1 MFTHQTNI
9 LIFAHDPEAEPR
21 GILLIKIM
29 HTHTKS
35 LPKATRQ
42 DFPIV
47 GIGASAGGLE
57 AFSDFIET
65 IPDNSEMAYVIV
77 QHLHPKHDSI
87 LTELL
92 SKVAK
97 IPINEITDDIHL
109 APNNIYVIPENKML
123 TSFDGVL
130 KLSPRE
136 KDTKN
141 QAIDVFFT
149 SLAEVHLDHAFGV
162 LLSGN
167 GSDGTIGLRAIKKY
181 GGITLAQDLD
191 ASHNEMPQNAIT
203 AGVVDYVMPTD
214 KMVEKLIQIS
224 KTKDTVSKEDDLN
237 DEAIFQEIIK
247 ILRHQSGVDF
257 AYYKQTTIR
266 RRIARRM
273 TSSKIN
279 NLKEYLKFLQGDKLA
294 LEDLFNDLLIPVTEF
309 FRDTK
314 IFQIMREKVF
324 PAIVARI
331 TEENTIRIWIAGCS
345 TGEEAYTI
353 AIALNEFLVDN
364 LQGKEIQIFASDISE
379 IAITKARAGFYR
391 KSQMRNVSE
400 NILSKYFTASTN
412 GYTINREIRNLCV
425 FAVHNFLNDPPFAKM
440 DLITCRN
447 VFIYMDPLL
456 QKKSLTTFHYALK
469 ENGFLLLGKS
479 ETAVPAAELFQSF
492 DKTGKIYIR
501 KQVLGRSVH
510 SGLGAIE
517 KLKSFKSNVQRKE
530 TIKEDFRKSAD
541 SLLLAKYTPA
551 SVIVNEQMDIVHING
566 SIAEFIEL
574 STGKPTFNLVKMAR
588 KGLAF
593 ELRNVWLKVKE
604 SGGVIK
610 KEGIQIK
617 NKESISEITLEVQPL
632 ENTSEPYY
640 LVLFYKSVIS
650 KQDFSSGKLS
660 SDKMFENINLR
671 RIAKLEKELA
681 KIHDD
686 VNAISEEQEASNE
699 ELQSAN
705 EELLSGSEELQSL
718 NEELETSKEE
728 LQSSNEELL
737 QINQELLNKQQEIN
751 ISKNYTEAIV
761 ATLRE
766 PIVVLDINLRI
777 KNINRAFSKK
787 YNIGIE
793 EATGK
798 LIYEIQNHLF
808 DNISMREMLGK
819 VLKDN
824 TQLDDYQ
831 ISVNLL
837 PYSESILLLNARQ
850 VTNEASNKQLI
861 LLAIEDITERRIAE
875 KKLQVLSDGLEAKVL
890 ERTSDL
896 LTANMDLENSIK
908 NLHAANIQLQEYA
921 YVASHDLQEP
931 LRKILMF
938 ISRLLGRNENISEDA
953 HILIEKISKSSIRMN
968 TLIKDLLSYS
978 YLKKPDR
985 EFVSTDLNVII
996 VNILTDFEL
1005 LIEERNFEIKTGK
1018 LPVINAI
1025 PLQMNQLFYNLIS
1038 NALKFYKSDGSVHKV
1053 EISSKK
1059 LTLKQIKKYPSL
1071 DESLN
1076 YCEIIVKDNGIG
1088 FDKQY
1093 ENKIFT
1099 IFQRLHSKE
1108 VYTGT
1113 GIGLSIGKR
1122 IVENHKGIIFSKA
1135 EENIGAEFHIILPI

>member
-1 MFTHQTNI
+1 MDFQTDN
-9 LIFAHDPEAEPR
+9 
-21 GILLIKIM
+21 
-29 HTHTKS
+29 

-57 AFSDFIET
+57 AFTKFIDA
-65 IPDNSEMAYVIV
+65 IPDNSEMAFVIV
-77 QHLHPKHDSI
+77 QHLHPMHDSM

-92 SKVAK
+92 SRVAK

-141 QAIDVFFT
+141 QAIDIFFT
-149 SLAEVHLDHAFGV
+149 SLAEVHLDLAYGV

-167 GSDGTIGLRAIKKY
+167 GSDGTIGLRAIKKH
-181 GGITLAQDLD
+181 GGTTFAQDID
-191 ASHNEMPQNAIT
+191 ALFNEMPQSAIN
-203 AGVVDYVMPTD
+203 AGVVDYVMAPL
-214 KMVEKLIQIS
+214 KIVEKLIQIS
-224 KTKDTVSKEDDLN
+224 KSKHILSQEDDSN
-237 DEAIFQEIIK
+237 DELVYHEIIK
-247 ILRHQSGVDF
+247 ILQQQSGVDF
-257 AYYKQTTIR
+257 TYYKQTTIR

-273 TSSKIN
+273 ALSKIA
-279 NLKEYLKFLQGDKLA
+279 NLRDYLKVLRGDKLA
-294 LEDLFNDLLIPVTEF
+294 SEDLFNDMLIPVTEF
-309 FRDTK
+309 FRDSK
-314 IFQIMREKVF
+314 IFQIIREKVF
-324 PAIVARI
+324 PII
-331 TEENTIRIWIAGCS
+331 TSRLPEGNTVRIWIAGCS
-345 TGEEAYTI
+345 TGEEAYTL
-353 AIALNEFLVDN
+353 AIALHEYLGEN

-379 IAITKARAGFYR
+379 VAIAKARIGFYR

-400 NILSKYFTASTN
+400 NTLSKYFTSNTN
-412 GYTINREIRNLCV
+412 GYTIKRQIRDLCV

-447 VFIYMDPLL
+447 VFIYMDSFL

-492 DKTGKIYIR
+492 DKAGKIYIR
-501 KQVLGRSVH
+501 KQVSGRFVH
-510 SGLGAIE
+510 SGLGPNG
-517 KLKSFKSNVQRKE
+517 KLKTFKSDIQRKE
-530 TIKEDFRKSAD
+530 IIKEDFRKSAD
-541 SLLLAKYTPA
+541 SILLSKYTPA

-574 STGKPTFNLVKMAR
+574 STGKPTFNLLKMAR
-588 KGLAF
+588 EGLAF
-593 ELRNVWLKVKE
+593 ELRNAWHKVKE
-604 SGGVIK
+604 TDSIIK
-610 KEGIQIK
+610 KERIQIK
-617 NKESISEITLEVQPL
+617 SKGTTEEITIELQRLED
-632 ENTSEPYY
+632 TAEPYF
-640 LVLFYKSVIS
+640 LVLFYKSIIDKDS
-650 KQDFSSGKLS
+650 LS
-660 SDKMFENINLR
+660 SNKFTSEELQDNVYLK
-671 RIAKLEKELA
+671 RITQLEKELA

-766 PIVVLDINLRI
+766 PIVVLDTNLRI
-777 KNINRAFSKK
+777 KNVNRAFSKK
-787 YNIGIE
+787 YNIAKD
-793 EATGK
+793 EAKGK

-808 DNISMREMLGK
+808 DNVSMRAMLEK
-819 VLKDN
+819 VLPEK

-837 PYSESILLLNARQ
+837 PYGESIMLLNARQ
-850 VTNEASNKQLI
+850 VTNETSKEQLI
-861 LLAIEDITERRIAE
+861 LLAIEDITERRIIE
-875 KKLQVLSDGLEAKVL
+875 KRLQILSDGFEAKVL
-890 ERTSDL
+890 ERTTDL
-896 LTANMDLENSIK
+896 LNANTELESSIK
-908 NLHAANIQLQEYA
+908 KLYVANVKLQEYA

-938 ISRLLGRNENISEDA
+938 VSKLLGMEENISDEA
-953 HILIEKISKSSIRMN
+953 LVLLEKISKSSTRMN
-968 TLIKDLLSYS
+968 TLIKDLLAYS
-978 YLKKPDR
+978 YLNNPEKQ
-985 EFVSTDLNVII
+985 FVKTDLNKI
-996 VNILTDFEL
+996 VENILVDFEL
-1005 LIEERNFEIKTGK
+1005 LIEEQKIEVKHHK
-1018 LPVINAI
+1018 LPFINAI

-1038 NALKFYKSDGSVHKV
+1038 NALKFCKNDNSICKI
-1053 EISSKK
+1053 EISSRK
-1059 LTLKQIKKYPSL
+1059 LTLAQIKKFPALDQSL
-1071 DESLN
+1071 G
-1076 YCEIIVKDNGIG
+1076 YYEIIIKDNGIG
-1088 FDKQY
+1088 FDKQF

-1099 IFQRLHSKE
+1099 MFQRLHNNE

-1113 GIGLSIGKR
+1113 GIGLSIGKK
-1122 IVENHKGIIFSKA
+1122 IVENHNGIIFSKA
-1135 EENIGAEFHIILPI
+1135 KENVGAAFHVILPA

>member
-1 MFTHQTNI
+1 MDFQTDN
-9 LIFAHDPEAEPR
+9 
-21 GILLIKIM
+21 
-29 HTHTKS
+29 

-57 AFSDFIET
+57 AFTKFIDA
-65 IPDNSEMAYVIV
+65 IPDNSEMAFVIV
-77 QHLHPKHDSI
+77 QHLHPMHDSM
-87 LTELL
+87 LTQLL
-92 SKVAK
+92 SRVAK

-141 QAIDVFFT
+141 QAIDIFFT
-149 SLAEVHLDHAFGV
+149 SLAEVHLDLAYGV

-167 GSDGTIGLRAIKKY
+167 GSDGTIGLRAIKKH
-181 GGITLAQDLD
+181 GGTTFAQDID
-191 ASHNEMPQNAIT
+191 ALFNEMPQSAIN
-203 AGVVDYVMPTD
+203 AGVVDYVMAPL
-214 KMVEKLIQIS
+214 KIVEKLIQIS
-224 KTKDTVSKEDDLN
+224 KSKHILSQEDDSN
-237 DEAIFQEIIK
+237 DELVYHEIIK
-247 ILRHQSGVDF
+247 ILQQQSGVDF
-257 AYYKQTTIR
+257 TYYKQTTIR

-273 TSSKIN
+273 ALSKIA
-279 NLKEYLKFLQGDKLA
+279 NLRDYLKVLRGDKLA
-294 LEDLFNDLLIPVTEF
+294 SEDLFNDMLIPVTEF
-309 FRDTK
+309 FRDSK
-314 IFQIMREKVF
+314 IFQIIREKVF
-324 PAIVARI
+324 PII
-331 TEENTIRIWIAGCS
+331 TSRLPEGNTVRIWIAGCS
-345 TGEEAYTI
+345 TGEEAYTL
-353 AIALNEFLVDN
+353 AIALHEYLGEN

-379 IAITKARAGFYR
+379 VAIAKARIGFYR

-400 NILSKYFTASTN
+400 NTLSKYFTSNTN
-412 GYTINREIRNLCV
+412 GYTIKRQIRDLCV

-447 VFIYMDPLL
+447 VFIYMDSFL

-492 DKTGKIYIR
+492 DKAGKIYIR
-501 KQVLGRSVH
+501 KQVSGRFVH
-510 SGLGAIE
+510 SGLGPNG
-517 KLKSFKSNVQRKE
+517 KLKTFKSDIQRKE
-530 TIKEDFRKSAD
+530 IIKEDFRKSAD
-541 SLLLAKYTPA
+541 LILLSKYTPA

-574 STGKPTFNLVKMAR
+574 STGKPTFNLLKMAR
-588 KGLAF
+588 EGLAF
-593 ELRNVWLKVKE
+593 ELRNAWHKVKE
-604 SGGVIK
+604 TDSIIK
-610 KEGIQIK
+610 KERIQIK
-617 NKESISEITLEVQPL
+617 SKGTTEEITIELQRLED
-632 ENTSEPYY
+632 TAEPYF
-640 LVLFYKSVIS
+640 LVLFYKSIIDKDS
-650 KQDFSSGKLS
+650 LS
-660 SDKMFENINLR
+660 SNKFTSEELQDNVYLK
-671 RIAKLEKELA
+671 RITQLEKELA

-766 PIVVLDINLRI
+766 PIVVLDTNLRI
-777 KNINRAFSKK
+777 KNVNRAFSKK
-787 YNIGIE
+787 YNIAKD
-793 EATGK
+793 EAKGK

-808 DNISMREMLGK
+808 DNVSMRAMLEK
-819 VLKDN
+819 VLPEK

-837 PYSESILLLNARQ
+837 PYGESIMLLNARQ
-850 VTNEASNKQLI
+850 VTNETSKEQLI
-861 LLAIEDITERRIAE
+861 LLAIEDITERRIIE
-875 KKLQVLSDGLEAKVL
+875 KRLQILSDGFEAKVL
-890 ERTSDL
+890 ERTIDL
-896 LTANMDLENSIK
+896 LNANTELESSIK
-908 NLHAANIQLQEYA
+908 KLHVANVKLQEYA

-938 ISRLLGRNENISEDA
+938 ISRLLGMEENISDEA
-953 HILIEKISKSSIRMN
+953 LILLKKISKSSTRMN
-968 TLIKDLLSYS
+968 TLIKDLLAYS
-978 YLKKPDR
+978 YLNNPEKQ
-985 EFVSTDLNVII
+985 FVKTDLNKI
-996 VNILTDFEL
+996 VENILVDFEL
-1005 LIEERNFEIKTGK
+1005 LIEEQKIEVKHHK
-1018 LPVINAI
+1018 LPFINAI

-1038 NALKFYKSDGSVHKV
+1038 NALKFCKNDNSICKI
-1053 EISSKK
+1053 EISSRK
-1059 LTLKQIKKYPSL
+1059 LTLAQIKKFPALDQSL
-1071 DESLN
+1071 G
-1076 YCEIIVKDNGIG
+1076 YYEIIIKDNGIG
-1088 FDKQY
+1088 FDKQF

-1099 IFQRLHSKE
+1099 MFQRLHNNE

-1113 GIGLSIGKR
+1113 GIGLSIGKK
-1122 IVENHKGIIFSKA
+1122 IVENHNGIIFSKA
-1135 EENIGAEFHIILPI
+1135 KENVGAAFHVILPA

>member
-1 MFTHQTNI
+1 MDFQTDN
-9 LIFAHDPEAEPR
+9 
-21 GILLIKIM
+21 
-29 HTHTKS
+29 

-57 AFSDFIET
+57 AFTKFIDA
-65 IPDNSEMAYVIV
+65 IPDNSEMAFVIV
-77 QHLHPKHDSI
+77 QHLHPMHDSM

-92 SKVAK
+92 SRVAK

-141 QAIDVFFT
+141 QAIDIFFT
-149 SLAEVHLDHAFGV
+149 SLAEVHLDLAYGV

-167 GSDGTIGLRAIKKY
+167 GSDGTIGLRAIKKH
-181 GGITLAQDLD
+181 GGTTFAQDID
-191 ASHNEMPQNAIT
+191 ALFNEMPQSAIN
-203 AGVVDYVMPTD
+203 AGVVDYVMAPL
-214 KMVEKLIQIS
+214 KIVEKLIQIS
-224 KTKDTVSKEDDLN
+224 KSKHILSQEDDSN
-237 DEAIFQEIIK
+237 DELVYHEIIK
-247 ILRHQSGVDF
+247 ILQQQSGVDF
-257 AYYKQTTIR
+257 TYYKQTTIR

-273 TSSKIN
+273 ALSKIA
-279 NLKEYLKFLQGDKLA
+279 NLRDYLKVLRGDKLA
-294 LEDLFNDLLIPVTEF
+294 SEDLFNDMLIPVTEF
-309 FRDTK
+309 FRDSK
-314 IFQIMREKVF
+314 IFQIIREKVF
-324 PAIVARI
+324 PII
-331 TEENTIRIWIAGCS
+331 TSRLPEGNTVRIWIAGCS
-345 TGEEAYTI
+345 TGEEAYTL
-353 AIALNEFLVDN
+353 AIALHEYLGEN

-379 IAITKARAGFYR
+379 VAIAKARIGFYR

-400 NILSKYFTASTN
+400 NTLSKYFTSNTN
-412 GYTINREIRNLCV
+412 GYTIKRQIRDLCV

-447 VFIYMDPLL
+447 VFIYMDSFL

-492 DKTGKIYIR
+492 DKAGKIYIR
-501 KQVLGRSVH
+501 KQVSGRFVH
-510 SGLGAIE
+510 SGLGPNG
-517 KLKSFKSNVQRKE
+517 KLKTFKSDIQRKE
-530 TIKEDFRKSAD
+530 IIKEDFRKSAD
-541 SLLLAKYTPA
+541 SILLSKYTPA

-574 STGKPTFNLVKMAR
+574 STGKPTFNLLKMAR
-588 KGLAF
+588 EGLAF
-593 ELRNVWLKVKE
+593 ELRNAWHKVKE
-604 SGGVIK
+604 TDSIIK
-610 KEGIQIK
+610 KERIQIK
-617 NKESISEITLEVQPL
+617 SKGTTEEITIELQRLED
-632 ENTSEPYY
+632 TAEPYF
-640 LVLFYKSVIS
+640 LVLFYKSIIDKDS
-650 KQDFSSGKLS
+650 LS
-660 SDKMFENINLR
+660 SNKFTSEELQDNVYLK
-671 RIAKLEKELA
+671 RITQLEKELA

-766 PIVVLDINLRI
+766 PIVVLDTNLRI
-777 KNINRAFSKK
+777 KNVNRAFSKK
-787 YNIGIE
+787 YNIAKD
-793 EATGK
+793 EAKGK

-808 DNISMREMLGK
+808 DNVSMRAMLEK
-819 VLKDN
+819 VLPEK

-837 PYSESILLLNARQ
+837 PYGESIMLLNARQ
-850 VTNEASNKQLI
+850 VTNETSKEQLI
-861 LLAIEDITERRIAE
+861 LLAIEDITERRIIE
-875 KKLQVLSDGLEAKVL
+875 KRLQILSDGFEAKVL
-890 ERTSDL
+890 ERTTDL
-896 LTANMDLENSIK
+896 LNANTELESSIK
-908 NLHAANIQLQEYA
+908 KLYVANVKLQEYA

-938 ISRLLGRNENISEDA
+938 VSKLLGMEENISDEA
-953 HILIEKISKSSIRMN
+953 LILLEKISKSSTRMN
-968 TLIKDLLSYS
+968 TLIKDLLAYS
-978 YLKKPDR
+978 YLNNPEKQ
-985 EFVSTDLNVII
+985 FVKTDLNKI
-996 VNILTDFEL
+996 VENILVDFEL
-1005 LIEERNFEIKTGK
+1005 LIEEQKIEVKHHK
-1018 LPVINAI
+1018 LPFINAI

-1038 NALKFYKSDGSVHKV
+1038 NALKFCKNDNSICKI
-1053 EISSKK
+1053 EISSRK
-1059 LTLKQIKKYPSL
+1059 LTLAQIKKFPALDQSL
-1071 DESLN
+1071 G
-1076 YCEIIVKDNGIG
+1076 YYEIIIKDNGIG
-1088 FDKQY
+1088 FDKQF

-1099 IFQRLHSKE
+1099 MFQRLHNNE

-1113 GIGLSIGKR
+1113 GIGLSIGKK
-1122 IVENHKGIIFSKA
+1122 IVENHNGIIFSKA
-1135 EENIGAEFHIILPI
+1135 KENVGAAFHVILPA

>member
-1 MFTHQTNI
+1 
-9 LIFAHDPEAEPR
+9 
-21 GILLIKIM
+21 M
-29 HTHTKS
+29 HTYTKS

-57 AFSDFIET
+57 AFSDFIDT
-65 IPDNSEMAYVIV
+65 IPDNSEMAYVVV
-77 QHLHPKHDSI
+77 QHLHPQHDSI

-97 IPINEITDDIHL
+97 IPINVITDDIHL

-130 KLSPRE
+130 KLSPRI

-141 QAIDVFFT
+141 QAIDIFFT
-149 SLAEVHLDHAFGV
+149 SLAEVHLDLAYGV

-191 ASHNEMPQNAIT
+191 ASYNEMPQNAIK
-203 AGVVDYVMPTD
+203 AGVVDYVMPPA
-214 KMVEKLIQIS
+214 KMVEKLMGLFKS
-224 KTKDTVSKEDDLN
+224 KNMADEENYLD
-237 DEAIFQEIIK
+237 DEAVFQGIIK
-247 ILRHQSGVDF
+247 MLRRHRGVDF

-273 TSSKIN
+273 AFSKID
-279 NLKEYLKFLQGDKLA
+279 NLKNYLEFLRGDKLA

-314 IFQIMREKVF
+314 IFQMMREKIF
-324 PAIVARI
+324 PLLTDRLKEGNAIRV
-331 TEENTIRIWIAGCS
+331 WIAGCS

-353 AIALNEFLVDN
+353 AIALHEFLGDN

-379 IAITKARAGFYR
+379 VAITKARAGFYR
-391 KSQMRNVSE
+391 KSQLRNVSE
-400 NILSKYFTASTN
+400 NILTKYFTAKSN
-412 GYTINREIRNLCV
+412 GYTIKPQIRNLCV
-425 FAVHNFLNDPPFAKM
+425 FAVHNFLSDPPFAKM

-447 VFIYMDPLL
+447 VFIYMDPFL
-456 QKKSLTTFHYALK
+456 QKKALGTFHYALK

-479 ETAVPAAELFQSF
+479 ETTAPAAEFFQPF
-492 DKTGKIYIR
+492 DKTDKIYIR
-501 KQVLGRSVH
+501 KQVSGRFVH
-510 SGLGAIE
+510 SGLDGNE
-517 KLKSFKSNVQRKE
+517 KLKSLKSGIQRKE
-530 TIKEDFRKSAD
+530 THKEDFRKSAE

-566 SIAEFIEL
+566 TIAEFIEL
-574 STGKPTFNLVKMAR
+574 STGKPTFNLLKMA
-588 KGLAF
+588 KEGLAF
-593 ELRNVWLKVKE
+593 DLRNVWHKVKE
-604 SGGVIK
+604 AGSPIK
-610 KEGIQIK
+610 KEGILIK
-617 NKESISEITLEVQPL
+617 NKGTVGEITIEMIPL
-632 ENTSEPYY
+632 ENTSELHY
-640 LVLFYKSVIS
+640 LVLFYKSTIS
-650 KQDFSSGKLS
+650 RQDVVSDKFSSDEIL
-660 SDKMFENINLR
+660 ENVNLR

-681 KIHDD
+681 KIHED
-686 VNAISEEQEASNE
+686 VNAISEEQEATNE

-737 QINQELLNKQQEIN
+737 QINQELINKQLEIN

-787 YNIGIE
+787 YNIVKE
-793 EATGK
+793 EATDK
-798 LIYEIQNHLF
+798 LIYEIQDHLF
-808 DNISMREMLGK
+808 DNIPMREMLEK
-819 VLKDN
+819 VLKEN
-824 TQLDDYQ
+824 TQLDDYE
-831 ISVNLL
+831 ITVNLL

-850 VTNEASNKQLI
+850 VTNEASKKQLI

-875 KKLQVLSDGLEAKVL
+875 KKLQVLSDGFEAKVL

-896 LTANMDLENSIK
+896 LTSNMNLESSIK
-908 NLHAANIQLQEYA
+908 NLHVANVQLQEYA

-938 ISRLLGRNENISEDA
+938 ISRLMGMEENISDEA
-953 HILIEKISKSSIRMN
+953 HILIEKISKSSLRMN

-978 YLKKPDR
+978 YLKNPDR
-985 EFVSTDLNVII
+985 QFISTDLNII
-996 VNILTDFEL
+996 IANILIDFEL
-1005 LIEERNFEIKTGK
+1005 LIEERNFKIKTGK

-1025 PLQMNQLFYNLIS
+1025 PLQMSQLFYNLIS
-1038 NALKFYKSDGSVHKV
+1038 NALKFYKSDGSVPKV
-1053 EISSKK
+1053 QISSKK
-1059 LTLKQIKKYPSL
+1059 LSLMQIKKYPSL
-1071 DESLN
+1071 DVSLD

-1122 IVENHKGIIFSKA
+1122 IVENHNGIVFSKA
-1135 EENIGAEFHIILPI
+1135 KENVGAEFHIILPI

>member
-1 MFTHQTNI
+1 M
-9 LIFAHDPEAEPR
+9 
-21 GILLIKIM
+21 
-29 HTHTKS
+29 
-35 LPKATRQ
+35 
-42 DFPIV
+42 
-47 GIGASAGGLE
+47 
-57 AFSDFIET
+57 
-65 IPDNSEMAYVIV
+65 
-77 QHLHPKHDSI
+77 
-87 LTELL
+87 
-92 SKVAK
+92 
-97 IPINEITDDIHL
+97 
-109 APNNIYVIPENKML
+109 
-123 TSFDGVL
+123 
-130 KLSPRE
+130 
-136 KDTKN
+136 
-141 QAIDVFFT
+141 
-149 SLAEVHLDHAFGV
+149 AEVHLDLAYGV

-167 GSDGTIGLRAIKKY
+167 GSDGTIGLRAIKKN

-191 ASHNEMPQNAIT
+191 ASHNEMPQNAIN
-203 AGVVDYVMPTD
+203 AGVVDYVMAPA
-214 KMVEKLIQIS
+214 KMAEKLMQLS
-224 KTKDTVSKEDDLN
+224 RSKDTASEEHDLD
-237 DEAIFQEIIK
+237 DEAVFQEIIK
-247 ILRHQSGVDF
+247 IMRHQRGVDF
-257 AYYKQTTIR
+257 AYYKQSTIR

-273 TSSKIN
+273 ALSKIISI
-279 NLKEYLKFLQGDKLA
+279 KEYLKFLQEDKFA

-314 IFQIMREKVF
+314 IFQIMKEKIF
-324 PAIVARI
+324 PLLISKA
-331 TEENTIRIWIAGCS
+331 EEGNTIRVWIAGCS

-353 AIALNEFLVDN
+353 AIALHEFLGDN

-379 IAITKARAGFYR
+379 VAIAKARAGFYR

-400 NILSKYFTASTN
+400 NILTKYFTAKSS
-412 GYTINREIRNLCV
+412 GYTIKQQIRNLCV

-447 VFIYMDPLL
+447 VFIYMDSLL
-456 QKKSLTTFHYALK
+456 QKKALSTFHYALK

-479 ETAVPAAELFQSF
+479 ETTAPAAELFQPV
-492 DKTGKIYIR
+492 DKLGKIYIR
-501 KQVLGRSVH
+501 KQVSARFVH
-510 SGLGAIE
+510 SGIGSND
-517 KLKSFKSNVQRKE
+517 KLKSIKPDIQRKE
-530 TIKEDFRKSAD
+530 PVKEDFRKSAE

-551 SVIVNEQMDIVHING
+551 SVIVNELMDIVHING
-566 SIAEFIEL
+566 TIAEFIEL
-574 STGKPTFNLVKMAR
+574 SAGKPTFNLLKMAR
-588 KGLAF
+588 EGLAF
-593 ELRNVWLKVKE
+593 ELRNAWHKVKE
-604 SGGVIK
+604 TESPIK
-610 KEGIQIK
+610 KEGILIK
-617 NKESISEITLEVQPL
+617 KKGSISEITIEIMQL
-632 ENTSEPYY
+632 ENTAETYY
-640 LVLFYKSVIS
+640 LVLFYKTVITRP
-650 KQDFSSGKLS
+650 DAASGKFS
-660 SDKMFENINLR
+660 NDEMFENINLR

-681 KIHDD
+681 KIHYD
-686 VNAISEEQEASNE
+686 VNAISEEQETTNE

-705 EELLSGSEELQSL
+705 EELLSGTEELQSL

-737 QINQELLNKQQEIN
+737 QINHELLNKQQEIN

-808 DNISMREMLGK
+808 DNIPMRELLEK

-875 KKLQVLSDGLEAKVL
+875 KKLQVLSDGFEAKVL
-890 ERTSDL
+890 ERTFDL
-896 LTANMDLENSIK
+896 MTVNNDLESSVK

-938 ISRLLGRNENISEDA
+938 ISRLLGMDENISDEA
-953 HILIEKISKSSIRMN
+953 HVLIEKISKSSIRMN

-978 YLKKPDR
+978 YLKNPDR
-985 EFVSTDLNVII
+985 QFTSTDLNEVIEDI
-996 VNILTDFEL
+996 FIDFEL
-1005 LIEERNFEIKTGK
+1005 LIEERNFEIKMGK

-1025 PLQMNQLFYNLIS
+1025 PLQISQLFYNLIS
-1038 NALKFYKSDGSVHKV
+1038 NALKFYKNDGSVPKV
-1053 EISSKK
+1053 QISSKK
-1059 LTLKQIKKYPSL
+1059 LSLTQIKKYPSL
-1071 DESLN
+1071 DVSLD

>member
-1 MFTHQTNI
+1 
-9 LIFAHDPEAEPR
+9 
-21 GILLIKIM
+21 M
-29 HTHTKS
+29 HTQKNN
-35 LPKATRQ
+35 LPKATHQ

-57 AFSDFIET
+57 AFRQFIEA
-65 IPDNSEMAYVIV
+65 IPADSEMAYVIV
-77 QHLHPKHDSI
+77 QHLHPLHDSM

-92 SKVAK
+92 ARVAK

-130 KLSPRE
+130 KLSPRL
-136 KDTKN
+136 KGTKN
-141 QAIDVFFT
+141 QAIDVFFN
-149 SLAEVHLDHAFGV
+149 SLAEVHLDLAYGV

-167 GSDGTIGLRAIKKY
+167 GSDGTIGLKAIKKH
-181 GGITLAQDLD
+181 GGITFAQDIE
-191 ASHNEMPQNAIT
+191 ASNKEMPQNAIN
-203 AGVVDYVMPTD
+203 AGVVDYVLSPSQI
-214 KMVEKLIQIS
+214 VQKLIELSKAKDQIG
-224 KTKDTVSKEDDLN
+224 EENNPN
-237 DEAIFQEIIK
+237 DEVVFQEIIK
-247 ILRHQSGVDF
+247 ILRHHSGVDF
-257 AYYKQTTIR
+257 TYYKQTTIR

-273 TSSKIN
+273 ALSKIV
-279 NLKEYLKFLQGDKLA
+279 NLRDYLKVLQGDKLA
-294 LEDLFNDLLIPVTEF
+294 PEDLFNDLLIPVTEF

-324 PAIVARI
+324 PLLTNRI
-331 TEENTIRIWIAGCS
+331 TEGNAIRIWIAGCS
-345 TGEEAYTI
+345 TGEEAYTL
-353 AIALNEFLVDN
+353 AIALHEFLGEN
-364 LQGKEIQIFASDISE
+364 LEGKEIQIFASDISE
-379 IAITKARAGFYR
+379 VAIAKARIGFYR

-400 NILSKYFTASTN
+400 TILTKYFTANTN
-412 GYTINREIRNLCV
+412 GYKIKRQIRDLCI
-425 FAVHNFLNDPPFAKM
+425 FAVHNFLTDPPFAKM

-447 VFIYMDPLL
+447 VFIYMDSFL

-479 ETAVPAAELFQSF
+479 ETAVPAAELFQPF
-492 DKTGKIYIR
+492 EKAGKIYTR
-501 KQVLGRSVH
+501 KQVSGRFVH
-510 SGLGAIE
+510 SGMGGND
-517 KLKSFKSNVQRKE
+517 KLKILKTDIQRKE
-530 TIKEDFRKSAD
+530 IVKEDFRKSAE
-541 SLLLAKYTPA
+541 SLLLSKYTPA

-574 STGKPTFNLVKMAR
+574 STGKPTFNLLKMTR
-588 KGLAF
+588 EGLAF
-593 ELRNVWLKVKE
+593 ELRNTWHKAKE
-604 SGGVIK
+604 TNALVK
-610 KEGIQIK
+610 KEGIHIK
-617 NKESISEITLEVQPL
+617 NKGTISEITIEIQPL
-632 ENTSEPYY
+632 EDTSEPYF
-640 LVLFYKSVIS
+640 LVLFYKTIIRKEDITSNEFTVEE
-650 KQDFSSGKLS
+650 LR
-660 SDKMFENINLR
+660 ENTNLR
-671 RIAKLEKELA
+671 RIAQLEKELA

-737 QINQELLNKQQEIN
+737 QINQELLNKQQQIN

-766 PIVVLDINLRI
+766 PIVVLDTNLRI

-787 YNIGIE
+787 YNITKE

-808 DNISMREMLGK
+808 DNIPMRAMLEK
-819 VLKDN
+819 VLPEK

-837 PYSESILLLNARQ
+837 PYGESVMLLNARQ
-850 VTNEASNKQLI
+850 VTNETSKEQLI
-861 LLAIEDITERRIAE
+861 LLAIEDITERRIIE
-875 KKLQVLSDGLEAKVL
+875 KRLQVLSSGFETKVE
-890 ERTSDL
+890 ERTADL
-896 LTANMDLENSIK
+896 LTANKELESSIK
-908 NLHAANIQLQEYA
+908 NLHGANVQLQEYA

-938 ISRLLGRNENISEDA
+938 ISRLLEMNEDFSPDA
-953 HILIEKISKSSIRMN
+953 LTLVEKISKSSIRMN
-968 TLIKDLLSYS
+968 TLIKDLLAYS
-978 YLKKPDR
+978 YLNNPDR
-985 EFVSTDLNVII
+985 LFAVTDLNVII
-996 VNILTDFEL
+996 ADILVDFEL
-1005 LIEERNFEIKTGK
+1005 LIEERDLEIKVGQ

-1038 NALKFYKSDGSVHKV
+1038 NALKFYKNDGSSSIV
-1053 EISSKK
+1053 EINSHKMTASQVKK
-1059 LTLKQIKKYPSL
+1059 HPTLDPALT
-1071 DESLN
+1071 
-1076 YCEIIVKDNGIG
+1076 YCEIIIKDNGIG
-1088 FDKQY
+1088 FNKQY

-1099 IFQRLHSKE
+1099 IFQRLHNNE

-1113 GIGLSIGKR
+1113 GIGLAIGKK

-1135 EENIGAEFHIILPI
+1135 EEDIGAEFHIILPV

>member
-1 MFTHQTNI
+1 MQDQKN
-9 LIFAHDPEAEPR
+9 
-21 GILLIKIM
+21 
-29 HTHTKS
+29 S

-57 AFSDFIET
+57 AFSQFIDA
-65 IPDNSEMAYVIV
+65 IPANSEMAFVVV
-77 QHLHPKHDSI
+77 QHLHPLHDSI
-87 LTELL
+87 LTKLL
-92 SKVAK
+92 SRVAK

-136 KDTKN
+136 KETKN
-141 QAIDVFFT
+141 QAIDIFFS
-149 SLAEVHLDHAFGV
+149 SLAEVHLDLAYGI

-167 GSDGTIGLRAIKKY
+167 GSDGTIGLKAIKNH
-181 GGITLAQDLD
+181 GGVTFAQDSD
-191 ASHNEMPQNAIT
+191 AAYNEMPQNAIN
-203 AGVVDYVMPTD
+203 AGVVDYVMPPR
-214 KMVEKLIQIS
+214 KMAEKIMSIS
-224 KTKDTVSKEDDLN
+224 QSKESLIKETDPN
-237 DEAIFQEIIK
+237 DEAVFEEIIK
-247 ILRHQSGVDF
+247 ILRHNSGVDF
-257 AYYKQTTIR
+257 TYYKQTTIR

-273 TSSKIN
+273 ALSKII
-279 NLKEYLKFLQGDKLA
+279 NLKEYLKFLQGDKSA
-294 LEDLFNDLLIPVTEF
+294 SEDLFNDMLIPVTEF

-314 IFQIMREKVF
+314 IFQILKEKVF
-324 PAIVARI
+324 PILTDRV
-331 TEENTIRIWIAGCS
+331 TEGNTIRIWIAGCS
-345 TGEEAYTI
+345 TGEEAYSL
-353 AIALNEFLVDN
+353 AIALHEFLGVN

-379 IAITKARAGFYR
+379 VTIKKARIGFYR

-400 NILSKYFTASTN
+400 NILSKYFTANTN
-412 GYTINREIRNLCV
+412 GYTIKRQIRDLCV

-447 VFIYMDPLL
+447 VFIYMDSFL
-456 QKKSLTTFHYALK
+456 QKKSLSTFHYALK

-492 DKTGKIYIR
+492 DKAGKIYIR
-501 KQVLGRSVH
+501 KQVSGRFVH
-510 SGLGAIE
+510 SGLGVNE
-517 KLKSFKSNVQRKE
+517 RLKSFKSDVKRKE
-530 TIKEDFRKSAD
+530 IIKEDFRKSAE
-541 SLLLAKYTPA
+541 LTLLANYTPA

-566 SIAEFIEL
+566 SIADFIEL

-588 KGLAF
+588 EGLAF
-593 ELRNVWLKVKE
+593 ELRNAWHKVKE
-604 SGGVIK
+604 TGLLIK
-610 KEGIQIK
+610 KDGIQIT
-617 NKESISEITLEVQPL
+617 NKGIISEITIEIQPL
-632 ENTSEPYY
+632 KDTAEPYF
-640 LVLFYKSVIS
+640 LILFYKSLITSQDPAIS
-650 KQDFSSGKLS
+650 KSGSEQIL
-660 SDKMFENINLR
+660 ENANLLK
-671 RIAKLEKELA
+671 IAKLEKELA
-681 KIHDD
+681 KIHAD

-766 PIVVLDINLRI
+766 PIVVLDTDLRI

-787 YNIGIE
+787 YNIAKE

-808 DNISMREMLGK
+808 DNISMREMLEK
-819 VLKDN
+819 VLKEK

-831 ISVNLL
+831 IAVNLL
-837 PYSESILLLNARQ
+837 PYGESIMLLNVRQ
-850 VTNEASNKQLI
+850 VTNEASKKQLI

-875 KKLQVLSDGLEAKVL
+875 NKLKVLSDGFEAKVL

-896 LTANMDLENSIK
+896 LTSNKELESSIK
-908 NLHAANIQLQEYA
+908 KLHTANVQLQEYA

-938 ISRLLGRNENISEDA
+938 ISRLVGMEENISDEA
-953 HILIEKISKSSIRMN
+953 HILIQKISKSSKRMT
-968 TLIKDLLSYS
+968 TLIKDLLAYS
-978 YLKKPDR
+978 SLDDPEKQ
-985 EFVSTDLNVII
+985 FVNTDLNLVLA
-996 VNILTDFEL
+996 NILIDFEL
-1005 LIEERNFEIKTGK
+1005 LIEEHNVKITTEE
-1018 LPVINAI
+1018 LPTINAI

-1038 NALKFYKSDGSVHKV
+1038 NALKFYKNDGSVSKV
-1053 EISSKK
+1053 KISSKK
-1059 LTLKQIKKYPSL
+1059 LSSKQVQKYSTLDPNL
-1071 DESLN
+1071 D

-1093 ENKIFT
+1093 ESKIFT
-1099 IFQRLHSKE
+1099 IFQRLHNSE
-1108 VYTGT
+1108 MYTGT
-1113 GIGLSIGKR
+1113 GIGLSIGKK

-1135 EENIGAEFHIILPI
+1135 EENIGAEFHIILPL

>member
-1 MFTHQTNI
+1 
-9 LIFAHDPEAEPR
+9 
-21 GILLIKIM
+21 M
-29 HTHTKS
+29 HKQNKD

-57 AFSDFIET
+57 AFTQFIEAV
-65 IPDNSEMAYVIV
+65 PLHSEMAFVIV
-77 QHLHPKHDSI
+77 QHLHPLHDSM

-92 SKVAK
+92 SSVAR

-130 KLSPRE
+130 KLSPRV

-141 QAIDVFFT
+141 QAIDVFFN
-149 SLAEVHLDHAFGV
+149 SLAEVHLDLAYGV

-167 GSDGTIGLRAIKKY
+167 GSDGTIGLKAIKKH
-181 GGITLAQDLD
+181 GGITFAQDIN
-191 ASHNEMPQNAIT
+191 AANNEMPQNAIN
-203 AGVVDYVMPTD
+203 AGVVDYVLSPAEI
-214 KMVEKLIQIS
+214 VLKLIEI
-224 KTKDTVSKEDDLN
+224 TKAKDHYTEQNDPN
-237 DEAIFQEIIK
+237 DEVIFQEIIK
-247 ILRHQSGVDF
+247 ILRHHSGVDF
-257 AYYKQTTIR
+257 TYYKQTTIR

-273 TSSKIN
+273 ALSKIAS
-279 NLKEYLKFLQGDKLA
+279 LRDYLKVLQSDKLA
-294 LEDLFNDLLIPVTEF
+294 PEDLFNDLLIPVTEF

-314 IFQIMREKVF
+314 IFQTMREKVF
-324 PAIVARI
+324 PLLTSRI
-331 TEENTIRIWIAGCS
+331 TDENAIRIWIAGCS

-353 AIALNEFLVDN
+353 AIALHEYLGEN
-364 LQGKEIQIFASDISE
+364 LEGKEIQIFASDISE
-379 IAITKARAGFYR
+379 IAIAKARIGFYR

-400 NILSKYFTASTN
+400 TILTKYFTASTN
-412 GYTINREIRNLCV
+412 GYKIKRQIRDLCI
-425 FAVHNFLNDPPFAKM
+425 FAVHNFLTDPPFARM

-447 VFIYMDPLL
+447 VFIYMDSLL

-479 ETAVPAAELFQSF
+479 ETAVPAAELFQPF
-492 DKTGKIYIR
+492 EKAGKIYTR
-501 KQVLGRSVH
+501 KQVSGRFVH
-510 SGLGAIE
+510 SGME
-517 KLKSFKSNVQRKE
+517 SNDKLKTLKNNIPRKE
-530 TIKEDFRKSAD
+530 IVKEDFRKSAD
-541 SLLLAKYTPA
+541 AVLLSSYTPA

-574 STGKPTFNLVKMAR
+574 SAGKPTFNLLKMAR
-588 KGLAF
+588 EGLAF
-593 ELRNVWLKVKE
+593 ELRNTWHKAKE
-604 SGGVIK
+604 AGSIIK
-610 KEGIQIK
+610 KEGIQVK
-617 NKESISEITLEVQPL
+617 TRGTISEITIEIRLLEDTL
-632 ENTSEPYY
+632 EPYF
-640 LVLFYKSVIS
+640 LVVFYKSII
-650 KQDFSSGKLS
+650 KKEDASSS
-660 SDKMFENINLR
+660 QFTADEIRENINLR
-671 RIAKLEKELA
+671 RIAQLEKELA

-737 QINQELLNKQQEIN
+737 QINQELLNKQQQIN

-766 PIVVLDINLRI
+766 PIVVLDTSLRI

-787 YNIGIE
+787 YNITKE

-808 DNISMREMLGK
+808 DNIPMRAMLEK
-819 VLKDN
+819 ILPEK

-837 PYSESILLLNARQ
+837 PYGESIMLLNARQ
-850 VTNEASNKQLI
+850 VTNENSKEQLI
-861 LLAIEDITERRIAE
+861 LLAIEDITERRIIE
-875 KKLQVLSDGLEAKVL
+875 KRLQVLSSELEAKVE
-890 ERTSDL
+890 ERTEDL
-896 LTANMDLENSIK
+896 LTANKELESSNI
-908 NLHAANIQLQEYA
+908 NLHGANVQLQEYA

-938 ISRLLGRNENISEDA
+938 ISRLLEMNEDFSAEA
-953 HILIEKISKSSIRMN
+953 FMLIGKISKSSVRMN
-968 TLIKDLLSYS
+968 TLIKDLLAYS
-978 YLKKPDR
+978 YLNNPDR
-985 EFVSTDLNVII
+985 QFVATDLNVILA
-996 VNILTDFEL
+996 NILIDFEL
-1005 LIEERNFEIKTGK
+1005 LIEERELEIKVGP

-1038 NALKFYKSDGSVHKV
+1038 NALKFYKNDGSISTV
-1053 EISSKK
+1053 EINSSKMTTAQ
-1059 LTLKQIKKYPSL
+1059 LKKYPSL
-1071 DESLN
+1071 NPALT
-1076 YCEIIVKDNGIG
+1076 YCEIIIKDNGIG
-1088 FDKQY
+1088 FNKEY

-1099 IFQRLHSKE
+1099 IFQRLHNNE

-1113 GIGLSIGKR
+1113 GIGLAIGKK
-1122 IVENHKGIIFSKA
+1122 IVENHKGIIFSRA
-1135 EENIGAEFHIILPI
+1135 EENIGAEFHIILPV

>member
-1 MFTHQTNI
+1 MDF
-9 LIFAHDPEAEPR
+9 
-21 GILLIKIM
+21 
-29 HTHTKS
+29 HTDN

-57 AFSDFIET
+57 AFTKFIDA
-65 IPDNSEMAYVIV
+65 IPDNSEMAFVIV
-77 QHLHPKHDSI
+77 QHLHPMHDSM

-92 SKVAK
+92 SRVAK

-130 KLSPRE
+130 KLSPRQ

-141 QAIDVFFT
+141 QAIDIFFT
-149 SLAEVHLDHAFGV
+149 SLAEVHLDLAYGV

-167 GSDGTIGLRAIKKY
+167 GSDGTIGLRAIKKH
-181 GGITLAQDLD
+181 GGTTFAQDID
-191 ASHNEMPQNAIT
+191 ALFNEMPQSAIN
-203 AGVVDYVMPTD
+203 AGVVDYVMAPL
-214 KMVEKLIQIS
+214 KIVEKLIQIS
-224 KTKDTVSKEDDLN
+224 KSKHILSQEDDSN
-237 DEAIFQEIIK
+237 DELVYHEIIK
-247 ILRHQSGVDF
+247 ILQQQSGVDF
-257 AYYKQTTIR
+257 TYYKQTTIR

-273 TSSKIN
+273 ALSKIA
-279 NLKEYLKFLQGDKLA
+279 NLRDYLKVLRGDKLA
-294 LEDLFNDLLIPVTEF
+294 SEDLFNDMLIPVTEF
-309 FRDTK
+309 FRDSK
-314 IFQIMREKVF
+314 IFQIIREKVF
-324 PAIVARI
+324 PII
-331 TEENTIRIWIAGCS
+331 TSRLPEGNTVRIWIAGCS
-345 TGEEAYTI
+345 TGEEAYTL
-353 AIALNEFLVDN
+353 AIALHEYLGEN

-379 IAITKARAGFYR
+379 VAIAKARIGFYR

-400 NILSKYFTASTN
+400 NTLSKYFTSNTN
-412 GYTINREIRNLCV
+412 GYTIKRQIRDLCV

-447 VFIYMDPLL
+447 VFIYMDSFL

-492 DKTGKIYIR
+492 DKAGKIYIR
-501 KQVLGRSVH
+501 KQVSGRFVH
-510 SGLGAIE
+510 SGLGPNG
-517 KLKSFKSNVQRKE
+517 KLKTFKSDIQRKE
-530 TIKEDFRKSAD
+530 IIKEDFRKSAD
-541 SLLLAKYTPA
+541 SILLSKYTPA

-574 STGKPTFNLVKMAR
+574 STGKPTFNLLKMAR
-588 KGLAF
+588 EGLAF
-593 ELRNVWLKVKE
+593 ELRNAWHKVKE
-604 SGGVIK
+604 TDSIIK
-610 KEGIQIK
+610 KERIQIK
-617 NKESISEITLEVQPL
+617 SKGTTEEITIELQRLED
-632 ENTSEPYY
+632 TAEPYF
-640 LVLFYKSVIS
+640 LVLFYKSIIDKDS
-650 KQDFSSGKLS
+650 LS
-660 SDKMFENINLR
+660 SNKFTSEELQDNVYLK
-671 RIAKLEKELA
+671 RITQLEKELA

-766 PIVVLDINLRI
+766 PIVVLDTNLRI
-777 KNINRAFSKK
+777 KNVNRAFSKK
-787 YNIGIE
+787 YNIAKD
-793 EATGK
+793 EAKGK

-808 DNISMREMLGK
+808 DNVSMRAMLEK
-819 VLKDN
+819 VLPEK

-837 PYSESILLLNARQ
+837 PYGESIMLLNARQ
-850 VTNEASNKQLI
+850 VTNETSKEQLI
-861 LLAIEDITERRIAE
+861 LLAIEDITERRIIE
-875 KKLQVLSDGLEAKVL
+875 KRLQILSDGFEAKVL
-890 ERTSDL
+890 ERTTDL
-896 LTANMDLENSIK
+896 LNANTELESSIK
-908 NLHAANIQLQEYA
+908 KLYVANVKLQEYA

-938 ISRLLGRNENISEDA
+938 VSKLLGMEENISDEA
-953 HILIEKISKSSIRMN
+953 LVLLEKISKSSTRMN
-968 TLIKDLLSYS
+968 TLIKDLLAYS
-978 YLKKPDR
+978 YLNNPEKQ
-985 EFVSTDLNVII
+985 FVKTDLNKI
-996 VNILTDFEL
+996 VENILVDFEL
-1005 LIEERNFEIKTGK
+1005 LIEEQKIEVKHHK
-1018 LPVINAI
+1018 LPFINAI

-1038 NALKFYKSDGSVHKV
+1038 NALKFCKNDNSICKI
-1053 EISSKK
+1053 EISSRK
-1059 LTLKQIKKYPSL
+1059 LTLAQIKKFSALDQSL
-1071 DESLN
+1071 G
-1076 YCEIIVKDNGIG
+1076 YYEIIIKDNGIG
-1088 FDKQY
+1088 FDKQF

-1099 IFQRLHSKE
+1099 MFQRLHNNE

-1113 GIGLSIGKR
+1113 GIGLSIGKK
-1122 IVENHKGIIFSKA
+1122 IVENHNGIIFSKA
-1135 EENIGAEFHIILPI
+1135 KENVGAAFHVILPA

>member
-1 MFTHQTNI
+1 
-9 LIFAHDPEAEPR
+9 
-21 GILLIKIM
+21 M

-57 AFSDFIET
+57 VFTDFIDT
-65 IPDNSEMAYVIV
+65 IPANSEMAYVVV
-77 QHLHPKHDSI
+77 QHLDPKHDSI

-97 IPINEITDDIHL
+97 IPINEITDEIHL

-136 KDTKN
+136 KGTKN
-141 QAIDVFFT
+141 QAIDIFFT
-149 SLAEVHLDHAFGV
+149 SLSEVHLDLAYGV

-167 GSDGTIGLRAIKKY
+167 GSDGTIGLRAIKKH

-191 ASHNEMPQNAIT
+191 APYNEMPQNAIK
-203 AGVVDYVMPTD
+203 AGVVDYVMPPA
-214 KMVEKLIQIS
+214 KMVEKLMGLFKS
-224 KTKDTVSKEDDLN
+224 KDRVDEENYLD
-237 DEAIFQEIIK
+237 DEAVFQGIIK
-247 ILRHQSGVDF
+247 ILHRHRGVDF
-257 AYYKQTTIR
+257 GYYKQTTIR

-273 TSSKIN
+273 TFSKIT
-279 NLKEYLKFLQGDKLA
+279 NLKDYLELLQADTLA
-294 LEDLFNDLLIPVTEF
+294 VEDLFNDLLIPVTEF

-314 IFQIMREKVF
+314 IFQMMKEKIF
-324 PAIVARI
+324 PLLTSRVA
-331 TEENTIRIWIAGCS
+331 EGNTIRVWIAGCS

-353 AIALNEFLVDN
+353 AIALHEFLGDN
-364 LQGKEIQIFASDISE
+364 LQRKEIQIFASDISE
-379 IAITKARAGFYR
+379 VAITKARAGFYR
-391 KSQMRNVSE
+391 KSQLRNVSE
-400 NILSKYFTASTN
+400 NILTKYFTAKSN
-412 GYTINREIRNLCV
+412 GYSIKEQIRNLCI

-440 DLITCRN
+440 DLISCRN
-447 VFIYMDPLL
+447 VFIYMDPFL
-456 QKKSLTTFHYALK
+456 QKKALTTFHYALK

-479 ETAVPAAELFQSF
+479 ETTAPAAEFFQPF
-492 DKTGKIYIR
+492 DKTGKIYSR
-501 KQVLGRSVH
+501 KQVSGRFVH
-510 SGLGAIE
+510 SGLGGNE
-517 KLKSFKSNVQRKE
+517 KLKSIKSDVQRKE
-530 TIKEDFRKSAD
+530 TVKEDFRKSAE

-551 SVIVNEQMDIVHING
+551 NVIVNEQMDIVHING
-566 SIAEFIEL
+566 TIAEFIEL
-574 STGKPTFNLVKMAR
+574 STGKPTFNLLKMA
-588 KGLAF
+588 KEGLAF
-593 ELRNVWLKVKE
+593 ELRNVWHKVKE
-604 SGGVIK
+604 SGLPIK
-610 KEGIQIK
+610 KEGILIK
-617 NKESISEITLEVQPL
+617 NKGTVYEITIEIMPL
-632 ENTSEPYY
+632 ENTSELHY
-640 LVLFYKSVIS
+640 LVLFYKSTSCRPNVVL
-650 KQDFSSGKLS
+650 DKLS
-660 SDKMFENINLR
+660 SDEILENVNLR

-686 VNAISEEQEASNE
+686 VNAISEEQEATNE
-699 ELQSAN
+699 ELQSTN
-705 EELLSGSEELQSL
+705 EELLSSSEELQSL

-737 QINQELLNKQQEIN
+737 QINQELINKQLEIN

-787 YNIGIE
+787 YNTVKE
-793 EATGK
+793 EAAGK

-808 DNISMREMLGK
+808 DNIPMRELLEK
-819 VLKDN
+819 VLKEN

-831 ISVNLL
+831 ITVNLQ
-837 PYSESILLLNARQ
+837 PYSESVLLLNARQ
-850 VTNEASNKQLI
+850 VTSEVSKEQLI

-896 LTANMDLENSIK
+896 LTANKDLENSIK
-908 NLHAANIQLQEYA
+908 SLHVANVQLQEYA

-938 ISRLLGRNENISEDA
+938 ISRLMGMEENISEEA

-978 YLKKPDR
+978 YLKNPDR
-985 EFVSTDLNVII
+985 QFISTDLNVVIA
-996 VNILTDFEL
+996 NILIDFEL
-1005 LIEERNFEIKTGK
+1005 LIEERNFEIKVGK

-1025 PLQMNQLFYNLIS
+1025 SLQMSQLFYNLIS
-1038 NALKFYKSDGSVHKV
+1038 NALKFHKSDGSVPKV
-1053 EISSKK
+1053 QISSKK
-1059 LTLKQIKKYPSL
+1059 LSLMQVKKYPSL
-1071 DESLN
+1071 DVSLN

-1122 IVENHKGIIFSKA
+1122 IVENHEGIIFSKA
-1135 EENIGAEFHIILPI
+1135 AENIGAEFHIILPI